1 MDGCCRVLKEDEVEG
16 GALKLGMIDN
26 GEVELAPEWEAEDKA
41 NDQRSIRTVYESP
54 TMDMTTYS

>member
-41 NDQRSIRTVYESP
+41 NDQRSIGTV
-54 TMDMTTYS
+54 